1 MKCVVWLNQNVDKIL
16 ECNSYQQS
24 IGSIFPLPSENN
36 NNKNNSNNNKKL
48 LFMYASYR

>member
-24 IGSIFPLPSENN
+24 IGSIFPLPSE
-36 NNKNNSNNNKKL
+36 KQQQQEQQQQ
-48 LFMYASYR
+48 